1 MRKRDWWLIVR
12 EKRYGGRREDCVYTS
27 HVRKIQTC
35 MCPRHHPHLAGPLCP
50 HTAHP
55 LLLTLFLLLFC
66 SSPYPS
72 PLLCMLPPPHSPH
85 LGSFQECIC
94 LSTAETF
101 VGTFSITFRFTVY
114 LSILKILHCALFGS
128 SFSLCASSFIT
139 KVIKTYRNM
148 FIFPPSGQCY
158 AWTYLT
164 TNQKPL
170 CKPCKWLRA
179 A

>member
-1 MRKRDWWLIVR
+1 MEGGIQYIVR

-85 LGSFQECIC
+85 FLGSFQECIC

-148 FIFPPSGQCY
+148 FIFLLQVSAMPEHI
-158 AWTYLT
+158 
-164 TNQKPL
+164 
-170 CKPCKWLRA
+170 
-179 A
+179 

>member
-1 MRKRDWWLIVR
+1 MGAEERTVCTLHTSG
-12 EKRYGGRREDCVYTS
+12 RYKPACVPVITLTS
-27 HVRKIQTC
+27 
-35 MCPRHHPHLAGPLCP
+35 PALSA
-50 HTAHP
+50 HT
-55 LLLTLFLLLFC
+55 LLTLCSSPFSFC
-66 SSPYPS
+66 SSAPHRIR
-72 PLLCMLPPPHSPH
+72 LLCMLPPPHSPH
-85 LGSFQECIC
+85 LLGSFQECIC

-128 SFSLCASSFIT
+128 SFSLCASSFVT